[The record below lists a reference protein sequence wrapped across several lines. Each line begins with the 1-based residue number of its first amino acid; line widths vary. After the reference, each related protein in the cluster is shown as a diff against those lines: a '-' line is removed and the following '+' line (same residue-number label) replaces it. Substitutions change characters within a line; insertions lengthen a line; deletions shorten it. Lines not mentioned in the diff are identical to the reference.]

1 MDDISS
7 NENDDEIVGQVVAGN
22 VNAFEHLLKK
32 YQYLVLG
39 TVKKHVPSD
48 QIEDTVQ
55 DVFVRAYR
63 SLPTYK
69 GKNSFKH
76 WLSVIAVRAC
86 YDFWREHYKSR
97 ELPMSSL
104 TEENEAWLNAALFD
118 NSSQSF
124 REAGLQKEAREI
136 LDWALERLSA
146 EDRMVLELVYLEG
159 LSVKEAAGQ
168 LGWSTANVKV
178 RLFRSRKKLQSLLM
192 GATKQERSDT

>member
-1 MDDISS
+1 MDDTSS
-7 NENDDEIVGQVVAGN
+7 NQDDGEIVRQVVAGN

-32 YQYLVLG
+32 YQYFVLAI
-39 TVKKHVPSD
+39 VKKHVPSD

-55 DVFVRAYR
+55 DVFVRTYR
-63 SLPTYK
+63 SLPTFK
-69 GKNSFKH
+69 GNSFGH
-76 WLSVIAVRAC
+76 WLSVIAVRTC

-97 ELPMSSL
+97 ELPMSLL
-104 TEENEAWLNAALFD
+104 TEEHLVWLNAALFD
-118 NSSQSF
+118 NSNQSF

-178 RLFRSRKKLQSLLM
+178 RLFRSRRKLYSLLT
-192 GATKQERSDT
+192 GATTDERSDT